1 LKNLL
6 QFMKAGPTRPQDEAN
21 RSLFKGLFEFL
32 INQISDPRNA
42 EQLVQLGLTSFDK
55 NTEEVFNT
63 YLLFEKFLTSFEQET
78 YYDRQ
83 SLREGV
89 RLRFPSILQE
99 PIFHLLFVSEV
110 EQKNTL
116 AIQFLQT
123 FLENAADKFG
133 RTGAVYFEKKFR
145 ELASLDENKQAPESF
160 RRLQFLSFE
169 IFHYVTGNHGDAVT
183 GKIFERVYEGFSVKY
198 KELEFFP
205 HLLTLIPKN
214 IVGRKHLGIFTQA
227 QIEQV
232 FLEKLA
238 ESEQLNIALD
248 QKIKENEHN
257 QKLLHKNEVM
267 LSSVIASALD
277 AIVIINQEGNIIR
290 WNNAAGRI
298 FGYQEEEV
306 LGHAMAQTIIPP
318 SFMQS
323 HGAGFRR
330 FLAGGN
336 SNILNRRMELT
347 GMRKN
352 GSEFPM
358 ELTVTAIQHEKEYF
372 FNGFIRDISSRKQR
386 EEELVQMK
394 EKAEAAAKAKSQFL
408 SVMSHELRTPLNAVI
423 GITHLLL
430 QASPRE
436 DQQEDLRTLQFS
448 GESLLHIINGILDF
462 TKIDS
467 GKIEL
472 SALDFNL
479 RELVQGLYQSFSY
492 KAREKHIIFDIEYDE
507 KMPFM
512 VKGDSFR
519 LSQVLNN
526 LISNAIKFTR
536 DGSVKLKVQIE
547 ENRGHSFITRFSV
560 VDTGIGIPA
569 DKKEKIFEQFTQADS
584 DTTRLYGGTGLGLS
598 ISAKLVELMDSSI
611 QVNSTLGQGSDFHF
625 SVVLQKPETTDVQA
639 PEQKP
644 EIKNNDAFLNKRILL
659 AEDNAFNANIARRF
673 VTGWGAEMDVVLDG
687 QQALEFALR
696 KKYDLILL
704 DVQMPVLDGFA
715 CCRAIRKH
723 LPDVPIVAITASPK
737 NEIIGEIMACGMNDF
752 VSKPFK
758 PNELRSKMLEYLEA
772 PADMSVPVGGSG
784 LARGSV
790 SGSGSLPATGS
801 AA

>member
-1 LKNLL
+1 
-6 QFMKAGPTRPQDEAN
+6 M
-21 RSLFKGLFEFL
+21 
-32 INQISDPRNA
+32 
-42 EQLVQLGLTSFDK
+42 
-55 NTEEVFNT
+55 
-63 YLLFEKFLTSFEQET
+63 
-78 YYDRQ
+78 
-83 SLREGV
+83 
-89 RLRFPSILQE
+89 
-99 PIFHLLFVSEV
+99 
-110 EQKNTL
+110 
-116 AIQFLQT
+116 
-123 FLENAADKFG
+123 
-133 RTGAVYFEKKFR
+133 
-145 ELASLDENKQAPESF
+145 
-160 RRLQFLSFE
+160 
-169 IFHYVTGNHGDAVT
+169 
-183 GKIFERVYEGFSVKY
+183 
-198 KELEFFP
+198 
-205 HLLTLIPKN
+205 
-214 IVGRKHLGIFTQA
+214 
-227 QIEQV
+227 
-232 FLEKLA
+232 EKLA

-248 QKIKENEHN
+248 QKIKENEQN
-257 QKLLHKNEVM
+257 QKLLRKNEVM

-290 WNNAAGRI
+290 WNNAASRI
-298 FGYQEEEV
+298 FGYEEEEV
-306 LGHAMAQTIIPP
+306 LGQAMAQTIIPP

-358 ELTVTAIQHEKEYF
+358 ELTVTAIRHEKEYF
-372 FNGFIRDISSRKQR
+372 FNGFIRDISSRKQK

-430 QASPRE
+430 QASPRGGSARGSADFAIFRE
-436 DQQEDLRTLQFS
+436 RASLQ
-448 GESLLHIINGILDF
+448 IINGILDF
-462 TKIDS
+462 TKLDS

-479 RELVQGLYQSFSY
+479 RELVQGLYQSFSF

-536 DGSVKLKVQIE
+536 EGSVRLKVQIE

-560 VDTGIGIPA
+560 VDTGIGIAA

-611 QVNSTLGQGSDFHF
+611 LVDSTPGQGSDFHF
-625 SVVLQKPETTDVQA
+625 SIVLQKPETTELQA
-639 PEQKP
+639 TMPKSTV
-644 EIKNNDAFLNKRILL
+644 KNNDAFLNKRILL

-673 VTGWGAEMDVVLDG
+673 VTGWGADMDVVLDG

-737 NEIIGEIMACGMNDF
+737 NEIIGEIVACGMNDF

-758 PNELRSKMLEYLEA
+758 PNELRSSDPGISGSA
-772 PADMSVPVGGSG
+772 GGGFVTGSGVGGRVR
-784 LARGSV
+784 LVIR
-790 SGSGSLPATGS
+790 SLSALGFVVASDAAYRPPNSHHFTIFFISFPVHTKANDRAYFMPSMMTGS
-801 AA
+801 AGNHMQTLEAVIVHDPEDM